1 MKLIDV
7 PVYNPDG
14 SVKFT
19 AVVQPQEVQVLLQF
33 ALNFLTSVGISAS
46 ELANLK
52 NEDEE
57 VDWPQ
62 DDTPRSYS

>member
-19 AVVQPQEVQVLLQF
+19 AVVKPQEVQVLLQF